1 MIQFLTKNSAN
12 FKALLFILAIT
23 IVGLTFWYTHQLV
36 DTLKVKAT
44 DFLYFR
50 VKLFESNI
58 NNPDNDADVG
68 FFFNEIIKN
77 ADYPV
82 IWADA
87 EKNPQS
93 WLNISSSLDSV
104 RTLNKQDSFLLKSI
118 MIEMESENKPIAI
131 NYHGTVLGYYYYGF
145 PPEVQKIKNLPVYTF
160 LSGSIFIFLGYLGF
174 AYIKKSE
181 QRNIWVGMAKET
193 AHQLGTPLSSLAGWL
208 ELIEADE
215 RQKTKAIKEMNND
228 LDRLKKIANRF
239 SKIGSVPIL
248 KRVNISELIE
258 NISGYFRK
266 RLPNIGKKIKIDYK
280 NPGGIYTM
288 LNKDLF
294 EWVLE
299 NLIKNAI
306 DAIDSDE
313 GEIVISLQ
321 RNLYPNYISIDI
333 SDNGKG
339 IATQNKT
346 SIFKPGFSTKKRGWG
361 LGLSLAKRI
370 VEEYHQGRLFLAES
384 KTNSGSIFRIN
395 LKII

>member
-280 NPGGIYTM
+280 NPGEIYTM